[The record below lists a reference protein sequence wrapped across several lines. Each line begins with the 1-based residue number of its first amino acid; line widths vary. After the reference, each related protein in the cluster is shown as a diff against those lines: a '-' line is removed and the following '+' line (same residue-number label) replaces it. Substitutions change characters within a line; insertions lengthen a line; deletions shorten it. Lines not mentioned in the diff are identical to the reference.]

1 MTQPFNPLTRPSWDE
16 WGLSIAKAVA
26 TRGEC
31 TRRRVGAV
39 IISPKTRQIWAGY
52 NGAAPGAP
60 SCLDGACPRG
70 RHYRIH
76 GNAAP
81 AEESPHMI
89 VARASYDDLMP
100 SFTRPVTVMC
110 ACGKEWPCPD
120 TVEPDSSYDSG
131 AGKCIAIHG
140 ELQCLLDAGRSQ
152 LDEACVMYVSEKPCP
167 GCEKIISG
175 YLKRV
180 VWPDGEMRFP

>member
-1 MTQPFNPLTRPSWDE
+1 VLTDFNPLTRPGWDE

-70 RHYRIH
+70 RHYQVSVE
-76 GNAAP
+76 AP
-81 AEESPHMI
+81 PLAEEPHMI
-89 VARASYDDLMP
+89 TPRDLFSADIVKTLLKPRFAR
-100 SFTRPVTVMC
+100 C
-110 ACGKEWPCPD
+110 ACGKGWPCPD
-120 TVEPDSSYDSG
+120 TVTPDSSYDSG

-152 LDEACVMYVSEKPCP
+152 LDDTCVMYVSEKPCP
-167 GCEKIISG
+167 GCEKIIAG

-180 VWPDGEMRFP
+180 VWPDGELNF

>member
-1 MTQPFNPLTRPSWDE
+1 MFNPLTRPSWDE

-70 RHYRIH
+70 RHYR
-76 GNAAP
+76 AYRDAP
-81 AEESPHMI
+81 EPEPYVIIPHDPFDI
-89 VARASYDDLMP
+89 TTR
-100 SFTRPVTVMC
+100 FTKPQVIAC
-110 ACGKEWPCPD
+110 ACGKPWPCPD

-152 LDEACVMYVSEKPCP
+152 LDEECVMYVSEKPCP

-180 VWPDGEMRFP
+180 VWPDGELVFP